1 MARVRVIGLL
11 YCKKHQIILTQML
24 RCRDGNKCKKKMSN
38 SPITV
43 RKVNEN
49 AVKREESLLEFEYD

>member
-1 MARVRVIGLL
+1 MAKVRVIGLL